1 MPRKYQPRPQK
12 HWTSHAVEDALAE
25 RKALNTL
32 IRDLS
37 KKYNIPT
44 SSLERHLNQS
54 INNQGRKPVY
64 TFSSKLLLSLP
75 KHNII
80 VLSSYGCFI
89 GVLQ

>member
-44 SSLERHLNQS
+44 S
-54 INNQGRKPVY
+54 
-64 TFSSKLLLSLP
+64 
-75 KHNII
+75 
-80 VLSSYGCFI
+80 
-89 GVLQ
+89 